1 MDLKER
7 RSINHRRKE
16 RFTVVFTWWFHVV
29 IQQTTSKNSTEMRH
43 SSNQIIV
50 FWRYLCRCSRL
61 YLSLFISLARRK
73 TYWQKSTF
81 AFPKTW
87 NDELLIKTGK
97 FHKTKLL
104 FLSYNFLCSCSCLVK
119 KGKRKETIL
128 RSFIFPAR
136 FMKGKFLATHLLET
150 RCLGSIITHLLL
162 CNGLFFLRT

>member
-50 FWRYLCRCSRL
+50 FWRYLCRCCRL

-119 KGKRKETIL
+119 KGKRKNNIEIL
-128 RSFIFPAR
+128 HISGEVYEGKIFSDTFVGDSMFRVHYNPFIA
-136 FMKGKFLATHLLET
+136 M
-150 RCLGSIITHLLL
+150 
-162 CNGLFFLRT
+162 